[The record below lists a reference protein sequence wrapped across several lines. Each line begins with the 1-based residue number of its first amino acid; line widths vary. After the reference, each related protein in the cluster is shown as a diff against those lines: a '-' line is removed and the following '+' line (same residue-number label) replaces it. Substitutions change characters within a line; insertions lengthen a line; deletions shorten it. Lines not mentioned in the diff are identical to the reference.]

1 MFREDIFDKW
11 LNNESEKVQLKL
23 EKDEA
28 LTQDDKL
35 IVLIKQQSNHI
46 FHLDID
52 LRKEIE
58 DLRTEVKIDISNL
71 REEFNGKFDAL
82 RIEIKE
88 EMKYLHARIDSQTW
102 KLLGGMSLLM
112 GLFLALLK
120 IINFVG

>member
-11 LNNESEKVQLKL
+11 LNNESQKVQLKL

-58 DLRTEVKIDISNL
+58 DLRTEV
-71 REEFNGKFDAL
+71 NGKFDSL
-82 RIEIKE
+82 RVEFNEQFKDIKE
-88 EMKYLHARIDSQTW
+88 EMKYLNARIDGLTW